1 MGARVEQGRDGKTLQ
16 QHAEEIVRRLRG
28 VVSVR
33 VESDQTGGLTL
44 IHVLGQADRSPKLI
58 AMDVASALAAELGV
72 QVDPRRIRVAA
83 MRSAEAQAPPPQS
96 RLKYVGLTVASLR
109 NTTEVKVHL
118 EDRGLLYEGVANGP
132 NTGRPRLD
140 LVAEAAL
147 RAVEVF
153 LRVAGLLILD
163 AVSVA
168 KVGER
173 EVAVVVISLA
183 GQEGE
188 VLSGSS
194 VVRDDSREAA
204 VRAVLNA
211 VNRPVGWL
219 AVGRPQ

>member
-1 MGARVEQGRDGKTLQ
+1 MEQRRDGKTLQ
-16 QHAEEIVRRLRG
+16 QHAEEVVRRLRG

-33 VESDQTGGLTL
+33 VEPDQSGALAL

-72 QVDPRRIRVAA
+72 QVDPRQIRVAA
-83 MRSAEAQAPPPQS
+83 MRTSDTQAPPPQS

-109 NTTEVKVHL
+109 STTEVKVHL
-118 EDRGLLYEGVANGP
+118 EDRGLLYEGVAGGP
-132 NTGRPRLD
+132 HTGRARLD
-140 LVAEAAL
+140 LIAEAAL

-163 AVSVA
+163 GIGMS
-168 KVGER
+168 KVGQR
-173 EVAVVVISLA
+173 EIAVVVITLA

-194 VVRDDSREAA
+194 VVREDAREAV

-219 AVGRPQ
+219 AVGRP